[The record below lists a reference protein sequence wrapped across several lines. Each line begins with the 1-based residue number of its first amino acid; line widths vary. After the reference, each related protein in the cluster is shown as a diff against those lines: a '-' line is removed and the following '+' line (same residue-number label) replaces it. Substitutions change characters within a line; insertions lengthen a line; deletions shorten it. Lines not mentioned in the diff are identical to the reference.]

1 MPNYYIFLSRPYP
14 PAPVQRL
21 LEQISRWIPDA
32 DGITISGGEPF
43 EQPEALIA
51 LLSALRKRTSIDIL
65 VYSGYPIES
74 LNLILSQS
82 SGMIDAL
89 ISDAFD
95 LHSPHSR
102 PLRGSDNQRLH
113 KFTDLGRSKFGQYER
128 ELTKRDKSLA

>member
-1 MPNYYIFLSRPYP
+1 
-14 PAPVQRL
+14 

-95 LHSPHSR
+95 
-102 PLRGSDNQRLH
+102 
-113 KFTDLGRSKFGQYER
+113 
-128 ELTKRDKSLA
+128 